1 MCSQSL
7 LICVSAHSIMGRQ
20 NLFGEIP
27 SVFQIYEA
35 DGADHLKVYDS
46 I

>member
-7 LICVSAHSIMGRQ
+7 LICVYAHSIMGRQ
-20 NLFGEIP
+20 NLFGEIL

-35 DGADHLKVYDS
+35 DGADHLKLFYS